1 MQYTFLSRLYLR
13 CARYLIERYPVS
25 WRERY
30 SEEMLLLLE
39 DCPPTFITVIN
50 LIFHLFDAYTHPQL
64 LDGRLPPMLH
74 RMRSSELAIYGS
86 AVLFWVAA
94 VLVMSTLPLVLYPF
108 DIARGISSL
117 RPLLDFF
124 FPYCQL
130 LLILLIL
137 SGGLPIFLATSWKA
151 LKARKYRVLL
161 FLLLSLVCPA
171 IIIFLDTYLPIRV
184 YNMWW
189 NVFLLFLIAGMNL
202 TFIRMA
208 VQNVPPGR
216 RVTHSVLYL
225 ATPLPLAM
233 LIFCAFILFSVL
245 SAFTTGDIT
254 SFLMGNDRLLPGGDF
269 IWDSFFIDCLML
281 LIMGATCSFSLFSL
295 LKGFQAKKATQ
306 APL

>member
-39 DCPPTFITVIN
+39 DCPPTFTTVIN
-50 LIFHLFDAYTHPQL
+50 LIFHLFDAYAHPHL
-64 LDGRLPPMLH
+64 LDGRLPPVLQ
-74 RMRSSELAIYGS
+74 RMCSSELAVYGS

-94 VLVMSTLPLVLYPF
+94 VLVIATLPIVLYPF
-108 DIARGISSL
+108 DIARGLSSL
-117 RPLLDFF
+117 QPLDNMFL
-124 FPYCQL
+124 YCEL

-151 LKARKYRVLL
+151 WKARKYQALL
-161 FLLLSLVCPA
+161 FLLLSLICPP
-171 IIIFLDTYLPIRV
+171 IIHFLASSLLDYHL
-184 YNMWW
+184 WW
-189 NVFLLFLIAGMNL
+189 TAFPLFLLSVALSL

-208 VQNVPPGR
+208 VQNVPPSR
-216 RVTHSVLYL
+216 RVTHLVLYL
-225 ATPLPLAM
+225 ATPLPLVM
-233 LIFCAFILFSVL
+233 LVVCAFILFSVL

-254 SFLMGNDRLLPGGDF
+254 SFLMGDDYLLPGGDF
-269 IWDSFFIDCLML
+269 IWTCFYVDCMML

-295 LKGFQAKKATQ
+295 LKGFQAKKVIQDT
-306 APL
+306 L